1 MFHLSYASLISSN
14 IHSALRLLKCLQRI
28 DHLTGIHNHQLLT
41 DHSTTLCLYPK
52 SLSYWFLSSVLL
64 DFASSLLCFSCHAVI
79 SPPIYSLSWEILCYF
94 LSLYFFPP
102 KCLNTCFHSNR
113 NWSKTYICPAVAS
126 IVVLPY
132 FALVALCST
141 CNSISDIC
149 QLFLPLLPSRLLRFN
164 WLPRS
169 GLLSDLQQAGRRKGE
184 KGRRGRWKEEG
195 LSKNWSVW
203 RLKYMKE

>member
-1 MFHLSYASLISSN
+1 MDQISGCSVGGVWLFPLSDSISLWVCVCSLIIHDISTKYNPASAQFLPTKKPLASLFLSSQLLSHHLTSPAGFMFHLSCASLISSN

-94 LSLYFFPP
+94 LSLCFFPP
-102 KCLNTCFHSNR
+102 KC
-113 NWSKTYICPAVAS
+113 I
-126 IVVLPY
+126 
-132 FALVALCST
+132 
-141 CNSISDIC
+141 
-149 QLFLPLLPSRLLRFN
+149 LL
-164 WLPRS
+164 WL
-169 GLLSDLQQAGRRKGE
+169 E
-184 KGRRGRWKEEG
+184 
-195 LSKNWSVW
+195 
-203 RLKYMKE
+203 YMFPFQSELI